1 VWNFCSFGIKGRHLI
16 LFVSA
21 VSKSRIEIF
30 FVHLEATKEELS
42 DKGQFHYAM
51 INNWYTGQCSLEVK
65 KKAKLIL

>member
-1 VWNFCSFGIKGRHLI
+1 

-21 VSKSRIEIF
+21 VSKSRSEFF

-51 INNWYTGQCSLEVK
+51 INNWYTGQWSLEVK
-65 KKAKLIL
+65 KKAELIL